1 MTEIMEQSDAD
12 YFKIAALSKSQIKNW
27 NHFNP
32 LDFWHESAFNPN
44 KAPEL
49 AGDYV
54 VTGKLFHM
62 MLLQRELVDSNFEVN
77 DELGKSR
84 INKKWQAAQLASAKL
99 LISSEE
105 LDRATKMVDAISKHE
120 ILRTLLSGLTIEKPF
135 TWHDKEWDI
144 PCKMRLDG
152 LKNTSEG
159 IYVFDYKT
167 TSIMGQ
173 NISYIDKGGFQ
184 YDIGFYSRGIQA
196 KYGQP
201 LKKFIFI
208 FQSTKEGEE
217 HLIRLKVVEGPHMTA
232 CEIATD
238 LAVRQIVP
246 RIKAW
251 QSANSVICAE
261 TDAEKYKAEL
271 EAKEAAM
278 LKCWLPYL
286 EAESWEVSPW
296 FDRALA
302 EDLNKGEISND

>member
-1 MTEIMEQSDAD
+1 MSDVMEQSDAD
-12 YFKIAALSKSQIKNW
+12 YFKIPALSKSQVKNW
-27 NHFNP
+27 NSHNP
-32 LDFWHESAFNPN
+32 LEFWNGSAFNPN
-44 KAPEL
+44 KAAEEF
-49 AGDYV
+49 GDYL
-54 VTGKLFHM
+54 VTGKLYHM
-62 MLLQRELVDSNFEVN
+62 MLLQRDLVNYHFEVN
-77 DELGKSR
+77 DEMGKSR

-105 LDRATKMVDAISKHE
+105 LERATKMVDAISKHE

-135 TWHDKEWDI
+135 TWQDKDWDI

-173 NISYIDKGGFQ
+173 NIAFIDKDGFQ

-238 LAVRQIVP
+238 LAVRQITP

-251 QSANSVICAE
+251 QAANAVVCAE
-261 TDAEKYKAEL
+261 TDPVKYKAEL
-271 EAKEAAM
+271 EAKETAM
-278 LKCWLPYL
+278 LKCWLPEI

-302 EDLNKGEISND
+302 EDMNKGEIVQ